1 VGYIQDWWIHEFV
14 IFFQKNVPKLH
25 EVSVLGKIVGYE
37 PMTLTSPTYGLRDQN
52 VILTCSNFQHGGL
65 EYHLRKNW

>member
-1 VGYIQDWWIHEFV
+1 M
-14 IFFQKNVPKLH
+14 PKLH

-65 EYHLRKNW
+65 EYHLRKN